1 MLPPVPPM
9 AYHCGSMNAGFSM
22 ATTDNKPTVEQH
34 QSARWRLLRD
44 IGVLQV
50 KLIVD
55 GFRDLILVP
64 LSLIAGAVGLM
75 RGGSRPGQEFY
86 DLLRAGKQS
95 ERWINLFGAVDAQ
108 EEEAGASADETD
120 LDQMVGRIETFVVDE
135 YRHGHISKQ
144 AKEKLDRAVERLQK
158 AAGRNA

>member
-1 MLPPVPPM
+1 
-9 AYHCGSMNAGFSM
+9 M
-22 ATTDNKPTVEQH
+22 ATADDKPTGEPQT
-34 QSARWRLLRD
+34 SARWQLLRD

-50 KLIVD
+50 KLLVD

-75 RGGSRPGQEFY
+75 RGGSQPGQEFY
-86 DLLRAGKQS
+86 DLLRTGKKS
-95 ERWINLFGAVDAQ
+95 ERWINLFGAVDTP
-108 EEEAGASADETD
+108 EEEAESSADEVD
-120 LDQMVGRIETFVVDE
+120 LDKMVGRIETFVVDE

-158 AAGRNA
+158 ATRRNP

>member
-1 MLPPVPPM
+1 
-9 AYHCGSMNAGFSM
+9 M
-22 ATTDNKPTVEQH
+22 ATTDDKPTSEQH

-55 GFRDLILVP
+55 GFRDLVLVP

-75 RGGSRPGQEFY
+75 RGGSQPGREFY
-86 DLLRAGKQS
+86 DLLRSGKKS
-95 ERWINLFGAVDAQ
+95 ERWINLFGAVDMQ
-108 EEEAGASADETD
+108 DEEAGASADEAD
-120 LDQMVGRIETFVVDE
+120 LDKMVGRIETFVVDE

-158 AAGRNA
+158 VAGRNV